1 MPEQPNRDEW
11 ICAYLDG
18 ALDEA
23 GMAEFEAA
31 MDCDP
36 ALAAEVERLLGNDSF
51 LRAAFDD
58 PIQQGVDDALLERMG
73 LADPV
78 TTSADVI
85 VLAERRTATVAANDD
100 QPGWRRWRLPAAG
113 AVAAAVALLVTLG
126 LPGGRPA
133 TMAFDAALDAT
144 PSGQVA
150 MLDGGEEL
158 TPVLTFSA
166 GDGRFCREFSL
177 GSGQGGGTGIAC
189 RGDTGGWQVEALEGG
204 ATRLADSGTIA
215 LAAGAQ
221 SSAIDAAYVTLDAG
235 DPLQSARERALIA
248 NHWAAN

>member
-58 PIQQGVDDALLERMG
+58 PIQQGVDDALLERLG

-126 LPGGRPA
+126 LPGGRP
-133 TMAFDAALDAT
+133 
-144 PSGQVA
+144 
-150 MLDGGEEL
+150 
-158 TPVLTFSA
+158 
-166 GDGRFCREFSL
+166 GDRTRGPRCRTGR
-177 GSGQGGGTGIAC
+177 GTGPARHGPLY
-189 RGDTGGWQVEALEGG
+189 RGTG
-204 ATRLADSGTIA
+204 RDPP
-215 LAAGAQ
+215 AQ
-221 SSAIDAAYVTLDAG
+221 PG
-235 DPLQSARERALIA
+235 
-248 NHWAAN
+248 